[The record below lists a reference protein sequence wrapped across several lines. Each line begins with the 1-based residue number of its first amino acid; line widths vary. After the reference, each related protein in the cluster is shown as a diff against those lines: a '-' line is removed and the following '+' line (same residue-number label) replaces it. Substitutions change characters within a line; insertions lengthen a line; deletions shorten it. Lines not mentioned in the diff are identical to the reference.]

1 MLLKNGYPLNF
12 IQTQI
17 RRFLDSKHQ
26 ISNSKPPD
34 KNLRRMIFKLPY
46 IGNAS
51 VHLEKE
57 LQSFYRRKLG
67 NKVRLVV
74 FHSTFGIGN
83 KFRYKD
89 KQPVLHRNIVVYKLN
104 CSCGA
109 SYIGQTRRN
118 LIFRLQEHNPQTRT
132 NHQTDVTS
140 HLLENPSHSIK
151 FDQPEV
157 LATANNLREL
167 LIKETWLIHE
177 HNSSINSDESSTPLH
192 LFNT

>member
-17 RRFLDSKHQ
+17 CRFLDSKHQ

-151 FDQPEV
+151 FDQPEI

-167 LIKETWLIHE
+167 LIKET
-177 HNSSINSDESSTPLH
+177 
-192 LFNT
+192 

>member
-1 MLLKNGYPLNF
+1 MYKEFEFITTMLLENGYPLNF
-12 IQTQI
+12 IQIQI
-17 RRFLDSKHQ
+17 CRFLYSKHQ
-26 ISNSKPPD
+26 ISYSKPPD

-57 LQSFYRRKLG
+57 LQSCYRRKLG

-74 FHSTFGIGN
+74 IHSTFGIGN
-83 KFRYKD
+83 RFRYK
-89 KQPVLHRNIVVYKLN
+89 PVLHRNKVVYKLN
-104 CSCGA
+104 CLCGA

-140 HLLENPSHSIK
+140 HLLENPSHSIE
-151 FDQPEV
+151 FDQPEI
-157 LATANNLREL
+157 LATANN
-167 LIKETWLIHE
+167 
-177 HNSSINSDESSTPLH
+177 
-192 LFNT
+192 